1 MDEHVM
7 SSQGIASKDKSA
19 EPSVDSIIEQLQG
32 CSPLQLSKKLIDI
45 ELFDQRSSLDVL
57 HSIHKEMDSQDNVMD
72 KLLEPIFFNII
83 DSTMHHPK
91 LQKYFTVGG
100 KNTGV
105 KKNDDP
111 GTSIG
116 ITPSRVIKELKSFSY
131 DVPSVSMAET
141 KFRTPEE
148 ELLYQSKRAYGEYE
162 FRDPKS
168 MGNYR
173 ESIAKQHSN
182 SNYCEVSG
190 RVVKKRSEKAKTA
203 VDVDHIIPGQSTIS
217 GLASIPLS
225 DIQRKQILNRTS
237 NFVMMESSDNRSK
250 GDTSGT
256 QYMLNQR
263 KQDSRDARQKGKS
276 YSTEDKIKIVVRDVN
291 ALGSIAGEAAVLG
304 SANQA
309 KSKAIGDLIILA
321 IKPLFFEIMDI
332 VKNGVNHGLDAD
344 SFSSAL
350 KLRFKRVINF
360 YKKEIMPFI
369 KDAAKDFFDNIVTNF
384 FTALGGIII
393 SLLTKSLS
401 MIVNGFKSIVEAV
414 RIAFSSDPNYTP
426 ARKGDAI
433 LKLLSTTVITLVIE
447 YFNNQIMAFLKGTPF
462 DFISDIA
469 TIMLSGIASTFVVYF
484 LDKIDLFS
492 TKNEKQTQRVN
503 EIFDLRIA
511 QIKENTDAFEATALE
526 KLAQDRLQ
534 FRAIAERIDKDIAEN
549 KDVNA
554 AIYMMSD
561 FLKIDIHIKSTDSFL
576 KMLATNDRLV
586 VE

>member
-7 SSQGIASKDKSA
+7 PSQAIASKDASA
-19 EPSVDSIIEQLQG
+19 EPSVESIIEQLQG
-32 CSPLQLSKKLIDI
+32 CSPLQLSKTLINI
-45 ELFDQRSSLDVL
+45 ELFDQKSSLDVL

-72 KLLEPIFFNII
+72 KLVEPIFFNII

-105 KKNDDP
+105 KKSDDP

-116 ITPSRVIKELKSFSY
+116 ITPSRVIKELKNFSY
-131 DVPSVSMAET
+131 ERPSAPTQEI

-148 ELLYQSKRAYGEYE
+148 ELQYQSKRDYADYN
-162 FRDPKS
+162 FRDKTS
-168 MGNYR
+168 MEKYR
-173 ESIAKQHSN
+173 EFVAKQHAH

-190 RVVKKRSEKAKTA
+190 RVVKKQSKTAKTA
-203 VDVDHIIPGQSTIS
+203 VDVDHIIPGQSTVS

-225 DIQRKQILNRTS
+225 DLQRKQILNRTS
-237 NFVMMESSDNRSK
+237 NFAMMESSDNRSK
-250 GDTSGT
+250 GDSSGT
-256 QYMLNQR
+256 QYMLNEQ
-263 KQDSRDARQKGKS
+263 KQASRDARQKGKS
-276 YSTEDKIKIVVRDVN
+276 YSTAEKAKIIARDVN
-291 ALGSIAGEAAVLG
+291 ALGAIAGEAAVLG
-304 SANQA
+304 AANQA

-321 IKPLFFEIMDI
+321 IKPLFFEITDI
-332 VKNGVNHGLDAD
+332 VKNGVKHGLEAD

-350 KLRFKRVINF
+350 KLRFKRVMNF

-369 KDAAKDFFDNIVTNF
+369 KEAIKGFFDNIITNF

-393 SLLTKSLS
+393 SLLGKSLG
-401 MIVNGFKSIVEAV
+401 MIVKGFKSIVEAV
-414 RIAFSSDPNYTP
+414 RIAFSRDPKYTP
-426 ARKGDAI
+426 AQKGDAI

-447 YFNNQIMAFLKGTPF
+447 HFSSQIMAFIQGTPF
-462 DFISDIA
+462 DFLSDIA

-492 TKNEKQTQRVN
+492 AKNEKQTQRVN
-503 EIFDLRIA
+503 EIFDIRIA

-534 FRAIAERIDKDIAEN
+534 FRSIAERIDKDITEN

-554 AIYMMSD
+554 GVYMMSD
-561 FLKIDIHIKSTDSFL
+561 FLKIDLQIKSTDSFL
-576 KMLATNDRLV
+576 NMLATNDRV
-586 VE
+586 VVA

>member
-7 SSQGIASKDKSA
+7 SSQGIASKGESP
-19 EPSVDSIIEQLQG
+19 ELSVDSIIEQLQG

-45 ELFDQRSSLDVL
+45 ELFDQKSSLDVL
-57 HSIHKEMDSQDNVMD
+57 HSIHKEMDSQDNAMD
-72 KLLEPIFFNII
+72 KLVEPIFFNII

-91 LQKYFTVGG
+91 LQKYFTIDG
-100 KNTGV
+100 KSTGV

-131 DVPSVSMAET
+131 DVPSANSAEIR
-141 KFRTPEE
+141 FRTPEE
-148 ELLYQSKRAYGEYE
+148 ELLYQSKRDYGYYN
-162 FRDPKS
+162 FRDKKS
-168 MGNYR
+168 MRKYR
-173 ESIAKQHSN
+173 ESVAKRHSH

-190 RVVKKRSEKAKTA
+190 RVVSKRNKIAKTA
-203 VDVDHIIPGQSTIS
+203 LDVDHIIPGQSTIS

-225 DIQRKQILNRTS
+225 DMQRKQILNRTS
-237 NFVMMESSDNRSK
+237 NFVMMESTDNRSK

-263 KQDSRDARQKGKS
+263 KQASRDARQKGKS
-276 YSTEDKIKIVVRDVN
+276 YSTEDKVKIIARDVN
-291 ALGSIAGEAAVLG
+291 ALSSIAGEAAILG
-304 SANQA
+304 SANQV

-321 IKPLFFEIMDI
+321 IKPLFFEITDI
-332 VKNGVNHGLDAD
+332 VKNGVNNGLAAD

-350 KLRFKRVINF
+350 KLRFKRIINF

-369 KDAAKDFFDNIVTNF
+369 KEAVKDFFDNIVTNF

-393 SLLTKSLS
+393 SLLSKSLGV
-401 MIVNGFKSIVEAV
+401 IVKGFKSIVEAV
-414 RIAFSSDPNYTP
+414 RIAFSSDPKYTP
-426 ARKGDAI
+426 AQKGDAI

-447 YFNNQIMAFLKGTPF
+447 HFNNQIMAFLNGTPF
-462 DFISDIA
+462 DFLSDIA

-503 EIFDLRIA
+503 EVFDLRIA

-534 FRAIAERIDKDIAEN
+534 FRSIAERIDKDIAEN

-554 AIYMMSD
+554 SIYMMSD
-561 FLKIDIHIKSTDSFL
+561 FLKIDLQIKSTDSFL

-586 VE
+586 VA